1 MQATQA
7 RSTTSKQFIKIHGIF
22 QCQLTLEDGTVFTIP
37 MREDGYIYA
46 TKLCMIAG
54 KRLDHW
60 ISSQE
65 TKALIN
71 KLEKV
76 IPDIRETK
84 IIEVHQGGND
94 NKKVFPRSLLIET
107 HKGNTSKYQQGTWVH
122 PDLGIHLAQYCNPAF
137 SIQVAKWIRELIIT
151 DDVKLGQEKS
161 NEEITR
167 HYETIVQ
174 ELKNKIESAENI
186 IIALS
191 SENKY
196 MMRQYNRLTQ
206 KHQNYLRRK
215 EQYKLREGSCLYL
228 MNMSTD
234 EEREAGNHKIKIG
247 QTGNISD
254 RVSGFRTSSPYCK
267 LMFLMYTNENL
278 MLEKAMKVR
287 YNENLIPNN
296 REFINDV
303 PIEELITQVKN
314 IASVLNIEYTIER
327 DEEIDRFN
335 GNREEND
342 QENDETKEE
351 DDDRMKR
358 CGGITHKTEES
369 RMLPI
374 QQFFKNKANTDGHSR
389 LCKECYLVGVYGD
402 KRKKRKQV
410 IPPEY
415 DTSSH
420 KWCNRCEKVKPHEEF
435 YRCKMTK
442 DGLFANCKE
451 CKADQ
456 KKQRKT

>member
-1 MQATQA
+1 VYPTKKKRMQETQA
-7 RSTTSKQFIKIHGIF
+7 RTTTAKQFIKIRGIF
-22 QCQLTLEDGTVFTIP
+22 QCQLTLEDGTTFTIP

-54 KRLDHW
+54 KRMDNW
-60 ISSQE
+60 MRSPE
-65 TKALIN
+65 TKALIE
-71 KLEKV
+71 KLEKT
-76 IPDIRETK
+76 IPQIEETK
-84 IIEVHQGGND
+84 VIEVHQGGN
-94 NKKVFPRSLLIET
+94 
-107 HKGNTSKYQQGTWVH
+107 KYQQGTWVH
-122 PDLGIHLAQYCNPAF
+122 PDLGIHLAQYCNPSF

-151 DDVKLGQEKS
+151 DEVKLGQEKS

-167 HYETIVQ
+167 HYETLVE

-196 MMRQYNRLTQ
+196 MVRQYNRLAQ

-228 MNMSTD
+228 MNMSTE
-234 EEREAGNHKIKIG
+234 EERQAGNHKIKIG

-254 RVSGFRTSSPYCK
+254 RVSGFRTSSPYCQ

-278 MLEKAMKVR
+278 MLEKAMKVK
-287 YNENLIPNN
+287 YNKHLIPNN

-303 PIEELITQVKN
+303 PVDELIRQVQN
-314 IASVLNIEYTIER
+314 IATVLNIEYTVEHQ
-327 DEEIDRFN
+327 DELDRFN
-335 GNREEND
+335 GNRVEDEPETNEE
-342 QENDETKEE
+342 QEKEDE

-358 CGGITHKTEES
+358 CGGITHRTEES

-374 QQFFKNKANTDGHSR
+374 HQFFKNKSTRDGYAR

-402 KRKKRKQV
+402 RRKRRKQV
-410 IPPEY
+410 VPPPF
-415 DTSSH
+415 DTSTH
-420 KWCNRCEKVKPHEEF
+420 KWCNRCEQVKPHEEY
-435 YRCKMTK
+435 YRCQMTK
-442 DGLFANCKE
+442 DGLFSNCKA

-456 KKQRKT
+456 KRKQKESSE